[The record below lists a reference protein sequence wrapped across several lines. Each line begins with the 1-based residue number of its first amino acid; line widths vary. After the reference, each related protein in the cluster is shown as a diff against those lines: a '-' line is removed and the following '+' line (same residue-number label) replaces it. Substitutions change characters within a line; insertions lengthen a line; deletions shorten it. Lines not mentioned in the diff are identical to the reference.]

1 MVLHMLFLIIMQKS
15 KFDSYDSLSLEKRLT
30 FHNAIILIKLVFI
43 KNQYTFRKR
52 LVLITQK

>member
-43 KNQYTFRKR
+43 KNQNHYYYNIL
-52 LVLITQK
+52 LVKG